1 MTSANSH
8 VRFTVEDEDAGRR
21 YSFSLDNQQY
31 QRLTVAQVQRM
42 VIEASRDASPSA
54 STMTTK
60 QVAGTPVKH
69 HIGTLSYESAIVTL
83 RMKAAQHAPS
93 LLPGSFALLDT
104 NKHALLDGNA
114 RAATHMD
121 LHRNTP
127 FYVVRNHHHYQ
138 HQRSPSNSS
147 VLFVEEP
154 PTRILSAVS
163 SSAVSF
169 VVNSDGD
176 EEEENTQTD
185 GSVSFQEDVVS
196 MTYEALMPSENIT
209 SPVQSVQFETEEE
222 EDRTIEFDTISF
234 ATVDSVLTAE
244 QRSSAAVQGETAVA
258 GTPGSQKATTISN
271 PVASMTVRQRFEYYQ
286 ARGKRKKVAGR
297 PTAHAT
303 TTTRTRATTTTTTA
317 AASLPASTHVT
328 HRKVSTAAVPGPAVT
343 SATAPRSTNAHSSV
357 APPTEPSVSTTTISR
372 KMKRKPVVPKTE
384 KCKKQQQPAE
394 AIDAPTTPFL
404 FSGQAAATTATER
417 EMKLVVL
424 VQQLQ
429 EDVEKLLVQSQSDVS
444 RIAALRR
451 ALTETRKEYL
461 ALREAHCSSLN
472 QLNAYAAQIASGVLP
487 IRQQDEEPRE
497 GEKSHTV
504 TAAAGVSMPD
514 VVVKQQEQQQQ
525 QQEQRQD
532 SLHEEEVGVGVSA
545 ATMSGEVP
553 EEEGKQKD
561 DETEE
566 KSQQTAPA
574 NTLGASHG
582 DDKAAGV
589 TEAPSTTPAP
599 QEPELHIVTDNSQEE
614 SEQTQ
619 QMIQQQPT
627 SAEETPVE
635 EDNVVT
641 EGAVPSESAAEGA
654 VPSEPAAEGAVPSES
669 AAEGAAAAAAPT
681 HESRQPFIR
690 PIPALLHFTN
700 EEARVL
706 LRQIGYIYHNRLL
719 RRENALLMCQLQ
731 LLKDQAK
738 TNKMCGGAGN
748 VQRLRVVVR
757 IRPVGL
763 ASALPTAEARRDS
776 VLRVASPVA
785 LTPPSSHSQHRN
797 SAQVTS
803 PKEHSVE
810 EDPNP
815 PYASSVVSPLS
826 SHYSAS
832 FISKERATTAA
843 GMPTAPGDV
852 FLQCNFGDNRLQ
864 VHNPELYVNNSTST
878 TTAAMI
884 ARDSSAVLRGVRI
897 IGPPLPQSLFSVSAT
912 ATSAVQALESSSAS
926 TLLHSVT
933 EDQGE
938 TSGLALRAAAAVQQ
952 RRLYEEVVAPLV
964 AGALRGESGTVLAY
978 GQVGSGK
985 TYTMFGR
992 CGVSSG
998 EDGEGGSH
1006 AESKSPVVFGELPA
1020 EAGVVPRALA
1030 DLFDQLRDKAASEEL
1045 LLRSLYASRYDM
1057 AFQATINMKAS
1068 SKDAT
1073 AAALSEASLAN
1084 LVALSCV
1091 PMCEVQCSM
1100 LELYNDRVRD
1110 LLAPKIEVPRYE
1122 ESLTAT
1128 TGVKGNP
1135 EYRSSDSSAER
1146 RTQWQLR
1153 QAQAAQLG
1161 QREST
1166 VDSDVEQR
1174 RPIGCEYIV
1183 PECAVRPCV
1192 DGGARV
1198 DGATRVTVHNMCEAL
1213 QLLER
1218 GLANRETHETALN
1231 AQSSRSH
1238 VILTVTIKQQQWC
1251 GEEAAAATVDVA
1263 APATTGE
1270 EMETD
1275 VSAEDASVAAK
1286 KSQRMKGSA
1295 TTTKNKAA
1303 TATVKKATKKSET
1316 KSKTT
1321 AKATAAAAPADTAMT
1336 GATPVERQRKVP
1348 TQEVSTDD
1356 SAVKI
1361 TTAAEMEEQE
1371 DKAQDKYLRCRSVKS
1386 VTSQLVF
1393 IDLAGT
1399 GQGTG
1404 ELFSGKAERLREA
1417 QAIGKSLAALGD
1429 VMSALYGGSGV
1440 ARAAKPAA
1448 AGKATATAF
1457 SGSAAHVPFRSHRLT
1472 MLLRNALVKPTACV
1486 VLACVALSERPMA
1499 ALLADTVPLASNC
1512 SASAQSN
1519 SLASQAPLLA
1529 EQQYWRLATERLMA
1543 AQCAKSTTETAA
1555 ATGSA
1560 SSVASPTTVSRRPST
1575 RASVR
1580 SSIVHNSVFAS
1591 PSAGQLAGKRK
1602 STSKSTVLSSRR
1614 DSASLLDLHKLS
1626 IASEEETE
1634 ESSNRKSVSQQES
1647 SPAVQHVAANVT
1659 IDAGAAQEPSV
1670 DSEFV
1675 AQMTAIQANAD
1686 AEDRAVSGALWIT
1699 PRETVST
1706 LAFLSRLWKA

>member
-286 ARGKRKKVAGR
+286 TRGKRKKVAGR

-372 KMKRKPVVPKTE
+372 KMKRKPVVPRTE
-384 KCKKQQQPAE
+384 KCQKQQQPAE
-394 AIDAPTTPFL
+394 AIDAPTAPFL

-635 EDNVVT
+635 EDNVAA

-654 VPSEPAAEGAVPSES
+654 VPSESAAEGAVPS
-669 AAEGAAAAAAPT
+669 AAPT

-738 TNKMCGGAGN
+738 TNKMCRGAGN

-864 VHNPELYVNNSTST
+864 VHNPEIYVNNSTST

-1192 DGGARV
+1192 DGSARV

-1336 GATPVERQRKVP
+1336 GATPVERQRKGP

>member
-1 MTSANSH
+1 M
-8 VRFTVEDEDAGRR
+8 
-21 YSFSLDNQQY
+21 
-31 QRLTVAQVQRM
+31 
-42 VIEASRDASPSA
+42 
-54 STMTTK
+54 
-60 QVAGTPVKH
+60 
-69 HIGTLSYESAIVTL
+69 
-83 RMKAAQHAPS
+83 
-93 LLPGSFALLDT
+93 
-104 NKHALLDGNA
+104 
-114 RAATHMD
+114 
-121 LHRNTP
+121 
-127 FYVVRNHHHYQ
+127 
-138 HQRSPSNSS
+138 
-147 VLFVEEP
+147 
-154 PTRILSAVS
+154 
-163 SSAVSF
+163 
-169 VVNSDGD
+169 
-176 EEEENTQTD
+176 
-185 GSVSFQEDVVS
+185 
-196 MTYEALMPSENIT
+196 
-209 SPVQSVQFETEEE
+209 
-222 EDRTIEFDTISF
+222 
-234 ATVDSVLTAE
+234 
-244 QRSSAAVQGETAVA
+244 
-258 GTPGSQKATTISN
+258 
-271 PVASMTVRQRFEYYQ
+271 
-286 ARGKRKKVAGR
+286 
-297 PTAHAT
+297 
-303 TTTRTRATTTTTTA
+303 
-317 AASLPASTHVT
+317 
-328 HRKVSTAAVPGPAVT
+328 
-343 SATAPRSTNAHSSV
+343 
-357 APPTEPSVSTTTISR
+357 
-372 KMKRKPVVPKTE
+372 
-384 KCKKQQQPAE
+384 
-394 AIDAPTTPFL
+394 
-404 FSGQAAATTATER
+404 
-417 EMKLVVL
+417 
-424 VQQLQ
+424 
-429 EDVEKLLVQSQSDVS
+429 
-444 RIAALRR
+444 
-451 ALTETRKEYL
+451 
-461 ALREAHCSSLN
+461 
-472 QLNAYAAQIASGVLP
+472 
-487 IRQQDEEPRE
+487 
-497 GEKSHTV
+497 
-504 TAAAGVSMPD
+504 
-514 VVVKQQEQQQQ
+514 
-525 QQEQRQD
+525 
-532 SLHEEEVGVGVSA
+532 
-545 ATMSGEVP
+545 
-553 EEEGKQKD
+553 
-561 DETEE
+561 
-566 KSQQTAPA
+566 
-574 NTLGASHG
+574 
-582 DDKAAGV
+582 
-589 TEAPSTTPAP
+589 
-599 QEPELHIVTDNSQEE
+599 
-614 SEQTQ
+614 
-619 QMIQQQPT
+619 
-627 SAEETPVE
+627 
-635 EDNVVT
+635 
-641 EGAVPSESAAEGA
+641 
-654 VPSEPAAEGAVPSES
+654 
-669 AAEGAAAAAAPT
+669 
-681 HESRQPFIR
+681 
-690 PIPALLHFTN
+690 LHFTN

-738 TNKMCGGAGN
+738 TNKMCRGAGN

-884 ARDSSAVLRGVRI
+884 ARDSGAVLRGVRI

-1174 RPIGCEYIV
+1174 RLIGCEYIV

-1614 DSASLLDLHKLS
+1614 GSASLLDLHKLS